1 MQEYIGKPPGGESR
15 KVQEKCMEL
24 EMMAGL
30 DVAKSFTRENWLW
43 VRRGWSRP
51 SRQLL
56 IHNCVTGAVF
66 MLEGADRRRPAT
78 PAGQLTSWVHAAAIR
93 LRPARKW
100 FRSDC
105 YLE

>member
-1 MQEYIGKPPGGESR
+1 MQVYTGKPPGGESR
-15 KVQEKCMEL
+15 KVQEMCMEL

-30 DVAKSFTRENWLW
+30 NVAKSFTRENWLR

-56 IHNCVTGAVF
+56 IHSCVTGAMF
-66 MLEGADRRRPAT
+66 ILEGADRRRPAT

-93 LRPARKW
+93 LHPARKR

-105 YLE
+105 CLD